1 MNDQDVRDFLE
12 LMSAEEPVPFM
23 DAGLLTRRARR
34 RAAMTVVVGAVGV
47 VIAIAAL
54 IAGAGV
60 IRSAPTEIPGNPP
73 EQPSVVWR
81 TGGELPTDVVGGTTT
96 ATFEAFG
103 SSWSITDD
111 LQITLQGPLPGN
123 GKVVRS
129 LADGESWKVDAPGGT
144 FLLEQTVPEVHR
156 VSVHV
161 EGDGTIEG
169 RWMNTFRD
177 DQGHSGRIWVVPL
190 PGSGTG
196 SVRIGIEHP
205 TQISWNGATTLGSPV
220 P

>member
-23 DAGLLTRRARR
+23 DAGSLTRRARR
-34 RAAMTVVVGAVGV
+34 RAAMTVVAGAVCV
-47 VIAIAAL
+47 VVAVVAL
-54 IAGAGV
+54 IAGASV
-60 IRSAPTEIPGNPP
+60 IRSAPTEIPGNTP
-73 EQPSVVWR
+73 EPSVVWR
-81 TGGELPTDVVGGTTT
+81 TGGELPTDVVSGTTT

-123 GKVVRS
+123 GKVFRS

-144 FLLEQTVPEVHR
+144 FLLEQTVTEVDR

-196 SVRIGIEHP
+196 SVRIGSEHP
-205 TQISWNGATTLGSPV
+205 TQISWNGAAMLGSPV